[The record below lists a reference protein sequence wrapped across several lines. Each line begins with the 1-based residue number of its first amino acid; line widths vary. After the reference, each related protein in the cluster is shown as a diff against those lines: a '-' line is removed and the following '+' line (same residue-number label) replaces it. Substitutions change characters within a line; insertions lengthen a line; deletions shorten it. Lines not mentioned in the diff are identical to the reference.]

1 MERYE
6 DNERREI
13 QKLPSVI
20 LNDGREYTQKFVF
33 ESFIRNKELDD
44 RNLRKALYLMAVRQP
59 FKIIFSSEEDSRQLD
74 VESLFKRRNVVKDR
88 SRYDEAKIE
97 IDGIIYDSNNESLY
111 SALEANG
118 TSVQLNSH

>member
-6 DNERREI
+6 DDERREI

-44 RNLRKALYLMAVRQP
+44 RNLRKALYLTAVRQP

-111 SALEANG
+111 NALEANG

>member
-6 DNERREI
+6 DDERREI

-20 LNDGREYTQKFVF
+20 LNNGREYTQKFVF

>member
-6 DNERREI
+6 DDERREI

-118 TSVQLNSH
+118 TNVQLNSH

>member
-6 DNERREI
+6 DDERREI

>member
-1 MERYE
+1 MERNE
-6 DNERREI
+6 DDERREI

>member
-6 DNERREI
+6 DDERREI

-111 SALEANG
+111 SVLEANG

>member
-6 DNERREI
+6 DDERREI

-74 VESLFKRRNVVKDR
+74 VE
-88 SRYDEAKIE
+88 
-97 IDGIIYDSNNESLY
+97 
-111 SALEANG
+111 
-118 TSVQLNSH
+118 

>member
-6 DNERREI
+6 DDERREI

-44 RNLRKALYLMAVRQP
+44 RNLRKALYLMTVRQP

-111 SALEANG
+111 NALEANG

>member
-44 RNLRKALYLMAVRQP
+44 RNLRKALYLMTVRQP

>member
-6 DNERREI
+6 DDERREI

-118 TSVQLNSH
+118 TSVQSNSH

>member
-6 DNERREI
+6 DDERREI

-44 RNLRKALYLMAVRQP
+44 RNLRKAL
-59 FKIIFSSEEDSRQLD
+59 
-74 VESLFKRRNVVKDR
+74 
-88 SRYDEAKIE
+88 
-97 IDGIIYDSNNESLY
+97 
-111 SALEANG
+111 
-118 TSVQLNSH
+118 

>member
-6 DNERREI
+6 DDERREI

-44 RNLRKALYLMAVRQP
+44 RNLRKALYLMAVSQP

>member
-6 DNERREI
+6 DDERREI

-44 RNLRKALYLMAVRQP
+44 RNLRKALYLMTVRQP

-118 TSVQLNSH
+118 TNVQLNSH

>member
-6 DNERREI
+6 DDERREI

-111 SALEANG
+111 NALEANG

>member
-1 MERYE
+1 MEWYE
-6 DNERREI
+6 DDERREI

>member
-6 DNERREI
+6 DDERREI

-74 VESLFKRRNVVKDR
+74 VESLFKRRNAVKDR

>member
-6 DNERREI
+6 DDERREI

-59 FKIIFSSEEDSRQLD
+59 FKIIFSSEEDSIQLD

>member
-6 DNERREI
+6 DDERREI

-20 LNDGREYTQKFVF
+20 LNNGREYTQKFVF

-74 VESLFKRRNVVKDR
+74 VESLFKRRNAVKDR

>member
-6 DNERREI
+6 DDERREI

-20 LNDGREYTQKFVF
+20 LNNGREYTQKFVF

-44 RNLRKALYLMAVRQP
+44 RNLRKALYLMTVRQP

-118 TSVQLNSH
+118 TNVQLNSH

>member
-6 DNERREI
+6 DDERREI

-97 IDGIIYDSNNESLY
+97 INGIIYDSNNESLY

>member
-6 DNERREI
+6 DDERREI

-74 VESLFKRRNVVKDR
+74 VESLFKRRNAVKDR

-111 SALEANG
+111 NALEANG

>member
-6 DNERREI
+6 DDERREI

-74 VESLFKRRNVVKDR
+74 VESLFKRRNIVKDR

>member
-6 DNERREI
+6 DAERREI

>member
-6 DNERREI
+6 DDERREI

-59 FKIIFSSEEDSRQLD
+59 FKIIFSSEEDSIQLD

-97 IDGIIYDSNNESLY
+97 IDGIIYDSNNEYLY

-118 TSVQLNSH
+118 TNVQLNSH

>member
-6 DNERREI
+6 DDERREI

-44 RNLRKALYLMAVRQP
+44 RNLRKALYLMTVRQP

>member
-44 RNLRKALYLMAVRQP
+44 RNLRKALYLMTVRQP

-118 TSVQLNSH
+118 TNVQLNSH

>member
-6 DNERREI
+6 DDERREI

-20 LNDGREYTQKFVF
+20 LNNGREYTQKFVF

-111 SALEANG
+111 NALEANG

>member
-1 MERYE
+1 MERHE
-6 DNERREI
+6 DDERREI